1 MRTTEARQLL
11 PDAWGFICPVHTPD
25 GSPCGLLNHLT
36 ANCVIS
42 QSPDQRL
49 VDEIPRV
56 MVEMGMIDIRSKA
69 NIAFKNYAVVM
80 LEGKLIGYVLWSECE
95 QIQAK
100 LRLLKI
106 EGKRVPN
113 MMEIAYVP
121 PKKHGQY
128 PGFFLFVGPARMMR
142 PVINLQVNQEEYIG
156 TFEQIYMN
164 IGIIASEI
172 YPDITTH
179 MELSKTSFMSNL
191 ATLIPLPDCN
201 QSPR

>member
-42 QSPDQRL
+42 QSPDQAL

-69 NIAFKNYAVVM
+69 NIAYRNYAVVM
-80 LEGKLIGYVLWSECE
+80 LEGKLIGYVQFSECE
-95 QIQAK
+95 QIMTK

-106 EGKRVPN
+106 EGKRVPQ

-121 PKKHGQY
+121 PKIHGQY

-142 PVINLQVNQEEYIG
+142 PVINLQANREEYIG

-164 IGIIASEI
+164 ISIIASEM
-172 YPDITTH
+172 YPGITTH